1 MTKEGYKQIFVSIDT
16 YNLLKSKPSEQQ
28 ISRLMLIF
36 DALRQAERRTL
47 NPTAV
52 GSNPSQPVSTV
63 VDFSN
68 NRSLKTKGPC
78 PVLEFPGCMVE
89 RV

>member
-36 DALRQAERRTL
+36 YALRQAERRTL

-52 GSNPSQPVSTV
+52 GSNPSQPAC
-63 VDFSN
+63 N
-68 NRSLKTKGPC
+68 
-78 PVLEFPGCMVE
+78 
-89 RV
+89 